1 KLGDLTRYISESVI
15 TGFLAGAA
23 TLTIV
28 GQVGSALG
36 LKTQG
41 TGHQHVFHRLW
52 LTLTQ
57 EAPLN
62 LRAVAVSG
70 TAIVL
75 ALGARQL
82 VRRYKLPQLDM
93 FAALLA
99 SVLVAFVFG
108 WSQPGAGGK
117 TAVSL
122 IEEVPAALPSFHI
135 PVIQWEW
142 VGRLTTGAFAIGVLG
157 LMETLAIAKAIAHQ
171 TRQPLDLNRQCL
183 AEGVANLTGAFF
195 RCMPGAGSLSRSAIN
210 HQAGAQT
217 KMSGVFTAAVVAVL
231 VLALAP
237 LTRYIPKAALAGL
250 LIVAAARLIELHR
263 IRFVFR
269 ASGYDALLL
278 SATAL
283 STLAIGVEFSILLGV
298 LVSAVLFI
306 PRAARLKIREL
317 VVAEERVVRERVA
330 SDAPA
335 RAVAIYDLEG
345 ELFFGAA
352 PDLERHLQQ
361 AFEGA
366 RAGGIRHVV
375 LRVKR
380 VRDPDAVCFER
391 LEHVLREAQS
401 SGFTILLAGIRPDL
415 LRGMDRLGWSAWLPR
430 DRWFPEEDTE
440 FSATLNAVR
449 KAYETVGERREGE
462 AVIYY
467 LV

>member
-1 KLGDLTRYISESVI
+1 
-15 TGFLAGAA
+15 
-23 TLTIV
+23 
-28 GQVGSALG
+28 
-36 LKTQG
+36 
-41 TGHQHVFHRLW
+41 
-52 LTLTQ
+52 
-57 EAPLN
+57 
-62 LRAVAVSG
+62 
-70 TAIVL
+70 
-75 ALGARQL
+75 
-82 VRRYKLPQLDM
+82 
-93 FAALLA
+93 
-99 SVLVAFVFG
+99 
-108 WSQPGAGGK
+108 
-117 TAVSL
+117 
-122 IEEVPAALPSFHI
+122 
-135 PVIQWEW
+135 
-142 VGRLTTGAFAIGVLG
+142 
-157 LMETLAIAKAIAHQ
+157 
-171 TRQPLDLNRQCL
+171 
-183 AEGVANLTGAFF
+183 
-195 RCMPGAGSLSRSAIN
+195 
-210 HQAGAQT
+210 
-217 KMSGVFTAAVVAVL
+217 
-231 VLALAP
+231 
-237 LTRYIPKAALAGL
+237 
-250 LIVAAARLIELHR
+250 
-263 IRFVFR
+263 
-269 ASGYDALLL
+269 
-278 SATAL
+278 
-283 STLAIGVEFSILLGV
+283 
-298 LVSAVLFI
+298 
-306 PRAARLKIREL
+306 
-317 VVAEERVVRERVA
+317 VVRERVA